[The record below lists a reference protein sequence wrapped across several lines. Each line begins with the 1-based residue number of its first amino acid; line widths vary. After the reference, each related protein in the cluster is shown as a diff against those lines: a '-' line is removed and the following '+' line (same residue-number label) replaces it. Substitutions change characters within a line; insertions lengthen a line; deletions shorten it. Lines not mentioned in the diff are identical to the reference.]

1 MLKKKKCEVGRGLRG
16 DLGKKE
22 GVRPAR
28 GGELIKGRGGERGKV
43 RTSVGLEI
51 KQSIFLCIKSC
62 REVDKDGAHS
72 IRTGKKAVI
81 GGSRVRREV
90 RRQS

>member
-1 MLKKKKCEVGRGLRG
+1 MFKKKKMRGREGPQG

-28 GGELIKGRGGERGKV
+28 GGELKVEVVKEKV

-51 KQSIFLCIKSC
+51 KQSIFLHIKSL
-62 REVDKDGAHS
+62 REVDKDQAQS

-81 GGSRVRREV
+81 GGSSVRREV